1 MKAKNLCP
9 NSPFILLILQIPN
22 CQNITTLESRVVNQG
37 CYNKRPCLFQKD
49 NYGFR
54 VEVVLDKRK
63 IKARETDQERVAVA
77 LVRGENR
84 QSAWDWGR
92 EEESESQEG

>member
-1 MKAKNLCP
+1 M
-9 NSPFILLILQIPN
+9 
-22 CQNITTLESRVVNQG
+22 
-37 CYNKRPCLFQKD
+37 
-49 NYGFR
+49 
-54 VEVVLDKRK
+54 VLDKRK